1 MSINRVIVSLP
12 VTRGDFDY
20 LPTKGLREIA
30 PIPTMRHAD
39 DSVLGKSRRMV
50 KLLLKRTGVK

>member
-1 MSINRVIVSLP
+1 MSINRVIVSMP

-20 LPTKGLREIA
+20 VPTKGLKVIA

-50 KLLLKRTGVK
+50 KLLLKRMSVQ